1 MRNVRFADEQNGSA
15 TSSTSSSAASTSG
28 GSGSSGPSSIE
39 SVQRNSNNSG
49 LYDKTLVVI
58 EKSNKELEKN
68 LTLAASEVNVTS
80 LQQPQQQPQT
90 QVGIFWKN
98 ISQSSQIFSHERNC
112 NSKKLSNILFGSL
125 NTQFYK
131 SGIFCLFTVS
141 VFFPDKSFKLISK
154 YTPKCQYNSLY

>member
-68 LTLAASEVNVTS
+68 LTLASEVNVTS

>member
-1 MRNVRFADEQNGSA
+1 MFYFYFYFTGNGNGNASGNSTVRNVRFADEQNGSA
-15 TSSTSSSAASTSG
+15 TSSTSSSAASTAASTSG

-68 LTLAASEVNVTS
+68 LTLASEVNVTS

-90 QVGIFWKN
+90 QVGI
-98 ISQSSQIFSHERNC
+98 
-112 NSKKLSNILFGSL
+112 L
-125 NTQFYK
+125 
-131 SGIFCLFTVS
+131 
-141 VFFPDKSFKLISK
+141 
-154 YTPKCQYNSLY
+154 

>member
-1 MRNVRFADEQNGSA
+1 MFYFYFTGNGNGNASGNSTVRNVRFADEQNEA

-68 LTLAASEVNVTS
+68 LTLASEVNVTS

-90 QVGIFWKN
+90 QVGILWKKN
-98 ISQSSQIFSHERNC
+98 ISILSDFFSHERN
-112 NSKKLSNILFGSL
+112 
-125 NTQFYK
+125 
-131 SGIFCLFTVS
+131 
-141 VFFPDKSFKLISK
+141 
-154 YTPKCQYNSLY
+154 

>member
-1 MRNVRFADEQNGSA
+1 MFYFYFTGNGNGNSSGNSTVRNVRFADEQNEA

-68 LTLAASEVNVTS
+68 LTLASEVNVTS

-90 QVGIFWKN
+90 QVGILWKK
-98 ISQSSQIFSHERNC
+98 ISQSSQIFFSHERN
-112 NSKKLSNILFGSL
+112 
-125 NTQFYK
+125 
-131 SGIFCLFTVS
+131 
-141 VFFPDKSFKLISK
+141 
-154 YTPKCQYNSLY
+154 

>member
-1 MRNVRFADEQNGSA
+1 MQYVLETTYIKFIFSEKA
-15 TSSTSSSAASTSG
+15 TKYMNFTISTPL

-68 LTLAASEVNVTS
+68 LTLASEVNVTS

-90 QVGIFWKN
+90 QVGIFWK
-98 ISQSSQIFSHERNC
+98 
-112 NSKKLSNILFGSL
+112 KSL
-125 NTQFYK
+125 NPL
-131 SGIFCLFTVS
+131 IFFLMRET
-141 VFFPDKSFKLISK
+141 DNKK
-154 YTPKCQYNSLY
+154 T

>member
-1 MRNVRFADEQNGSA
+1 MFTNFLLLVTHIEIMDQNLMLQSCCQKDSLA
-15 TSSTSSSAASTSG
+15 PCTMQTTSCQYVPINKLRCSTFSSAASSG

-68 LTLAASEVNVTS
+68 LTLASEVNVTS

-90 QVGIFWKN
+90 QVW
-98 ISQSSQIFSHERNC
+98 
-112 NSKKLSNILFGSL
+112 IL
-125 NTQFYK
+125 
-131 SGIFCLFTVS
+131 
-141 VFFPDKSFKLISK
+141 
-154 YTPKCQYNSLY
+154 

>member
-49 LYDKTLVVI
+49 LYDKTLVFI

-68 LTLAASEVNVTS
+68 LTLASEVNVTN

-90 QVGIFWKN
+90 KVGVLWKK
-98 ISQSSQIFSHERNC
+98 ILQSSQIFFS
-112 NSKKLSNILFGSL
+112 
-125 NTQFYK
+125 
-131 SGIFCLFTVS
+131 
-141 VFFPDKSFKLISK
+141 
-154 YTPKCQYNSLY
+154 

>member
-1 MRNVRFADEQNGSA
+1 MFYFYFTGNGNGNSSGNSTVRNVRFADEQNGSA

-68 LTLAASEVNVTS
+68 LTLASEVNVTS

-90 QVGIFWKN
+90 QVGILWEKN
-98 ISQSSQIFSHERNC
+98 ISILSDFFS
-112 NSKKLSNILFGSL
+112 
-125 NTQFYK
+125 
-131 SGIFCLFTVS
+131 
-141 VFFPDKSFKLISK
+141 
-154 YTPKCQYNSLY
+154 